1 MEPDKLA
8 KIRPLVAEAMVP
20 NATPDRLTAIYLEL
34 SGRCFGL
41 AGAIGKA
48 HREYIDAERAR
59 KAAHVAVKLRCL
71 HAAVP
76 IGKAEAEAEHETAPQ
91 RKAEVEA
98 HAKYVEL
105 REVHRAAQDVMSA
118 IQMRISWAKAE
129 YQQSGRQT

>member
-1 MEPDKLA
+1 MERDKFTNL
-8 KIRPLVAEAMVP
+8 RDLVAEGMSA
-20 NATPDRLTAIYLEL
+20 ATTPDRLTAIYLEL

-41 AGAIGKA
+41 AEAIGKA

-76 IGKAEAEAEHETAPQ
+76 IGKAEAEAEHETATQ